1 MSYRLSQMQSLAG
14 ILGLLLLTAAAGTHA
29 SDRQE
34 VEKAVAHWLG
44 SFENL
49 DMPVFIDCFSEDATI
64 FFPSFVPAPE
74 MPERAAGKA
83 AVRSSFEQVFAAIR
97 KGASGG
103 PPYHR
108 LQPED
113 LETQLLGAEGAVVT
127 FHLRNSE
134 RIARRTL
141 VMRKVQGAWLIAHL
155 HASNFYLT
163 SATR

>member
-1 MSYRLSQMQSLAG
+1 MKVLAVLFALMAFSAA
-14 ILGLLLLTAAAGTHA
+14 LGAPAN
-29 SDRQE
+29 DRQD
-34 VEKAVAHWLG
+34 VEKAVTRWLG
-44 SFENL
+44 VFENL
-49 DMPVFIDCFSEDATI
+49 DMPVFIDCFTEDATI

-74 MPERAAGKA
+74 MPERVAGKA

-113 LETQLLGAEGAVVT
+113 LQTQLLGADSAVVT
-127 FHLRNSE
+127 FHLRNSQ

-141 VMRKVQGAWLIAHL
+141 VMRKVQGTWLIAHL
-155 HASNFYLT
+155 HASNFYFP
-163 SATR
+163 APR

>member
-1 MSYRLSQMQSLAG
+1 MRLLA
-14 ILGLLLLTAAAGTHA
+14 LLFALLTCPAAAGA
-29 SDRQE
+29 PSDDRHE
-34 VEKAVAHWLG
+34 VEKAVAHWLDI
-44 SFENL
+44 FEKL
-49 DMPVFIDCFSEDATI
+49 DMPVFIERFTDDATI

-74 MPERAAGKA
+74 MPERVAGKA

-97 KGASGG
+97 KAASGG

-113 LETQLLGAEGAVVT
+113 LQVQLLGADSAVVT

-141 VMRKVQGAWLIAHL
+141 VMRKVQGTWLIAHL
-155 HASNFYLT
+155 HASNFQIPT
-163 SATR
+163 ASR

>member
-1 MSYRLSQMQSLAG
+1 MRLLAV
-14 ILGLLLLTAAAGTHA
+14 LFALLMCPTAAGAPA
-29 SDRQE
+29 DDRQE
-34 VEKAVAHWLG
+34 VEKAVAHWLR

-49 DMPVFIDCFSEDATI
+49 DMPIFIDCFTDDATI
-64 FFPSFVPAPE
+64 FFPAFAPAPE
-74 MPERAAGKA
+74 IPELVAGKA
-83 AVRSSFEQVFAAIR
+83 AVRSSFELFFAAIR

-113 LETQLLGAEGAVVT
+113 LEVQSLGADTAVVT

-134 RIARRTL
+134 RIARRTF
-141 VMRKVQGAWLIAHL
+141 VMRKVQGVWLVAHL
-155 HASNFYLT
+155 HASNFLSP

>member
-1 MSYRLSQMQSLAG
+1 MRLIA
-14 ILGLLLLTAAAGTHA
+14 ILFALLTCSAAAA
-29 SDRQE
+29 APADDRQE
-34 VEKAVAHWLG
+34 VEQAVAHWLG
-44 SFENL
+44 VFENL
-49 DMPVFIDCFSEDATI
+49 DMPVFIDCFTDDATI

-74 MPERAAGKA
+74 MPERVAGKA
-83 AVRSSFEQVFAAIR
+83 AVRSSFEQIFAAIR

-108 LQPED
+108 LPPED
-113 LETQLLGAEGAVVT
+113 LDIQLLGADGAVVT

-141 VMRKVQGAWLIAHL
+141 VMRKVQGTWLIAHL
-155 HASNFYLT
+155 HASNFRLP